1 MNLQQFPYSSDNFSY
16 VIYGEHSA
24 LAIDG
29 GAVESILD
37 FVEKNKLKLTQ
48 VTHTHLHPDH
58 TCGTQELLA
67 RSGAALLDG
76 AFLSGHSH
84 NRA

>member
-16 VIYGEHSA
+16 VIFGKHSA

-37 FVEKNKLKLTQ
+37 FVQKKIATYFQLLKDYNFPSFKNYFFSFLVSSIFKLKS
-48 VTHTHLHPDH
+48 
-58 TCGTQELLA
+58 LLV
-67 RSGAALLDG
+67 
-76 AFLSGHSH
+76 
-84 NRA
+84 NIY